1 MIKHLDFREI
11 ERECR
16 EKYKKSPLDYDW
28 SDKNKEFFFRD
39 KQHVF
44 THYIKLIIDE
54 EYTSLQEMK
63 LEWILMGDFF
73 ELLIKISLLKEN
85 WTNLGLIYNYEKKGF
100 YGLEIS
106 KQILIDSLKN
116 KLDKKQL
123 KRAREILDFIQ
134 LQRNN
139 FIHNPI
145 SGSGHYA
152 IETQCLKLIL
162 ALYKLY
168 SLNFN
173 KEDIQKIK
181 DKIEYFEKNNSGM
194 DFEEVNLI

>member
-1 MIKHLDFREI
+1 M
-11 ERECR
+11 
-16 EKYKKSPLDYDW
+16 
-28 SDKNKEFFFRD
+28 
-39 KQHVF
+39 
-44 THYIKLIIDE
+44 
-54 EYTSLQEMK
+54 
-63 LEWILMGDFF
+63 
-73 ELLIKISLLKEN
+73 
-85 WTNLGLIYNYEKKGF
+85 
-100 YGLEIS
+100 
-106 KQILIDSLKN
+106 IDSLKN

>member
-73 ELLIKISLLKEN
+73 ELLIKISQ
-85 WTNLGLIYNYEKKGF
+85 NYF
-100 YGLEIS
+100 P
-106 KQILIDSLKN
+106 
-116 KLDKKQL
+116 
-123 KRAREILDFIQ
+123 R
-134 LQRNN
+134 
-139 FIHNPI
+139 
-145 SGSGHYA
+145 
-152 IETQCLKLIL
+152 L
-162 ALYKLY
+162 AP
-168 SLNFN
+168 
-173 KEDIQKIK
+173 
-181 DKIEYFEKNNSGM
+181 
-194 DFEEVNLI
+194 